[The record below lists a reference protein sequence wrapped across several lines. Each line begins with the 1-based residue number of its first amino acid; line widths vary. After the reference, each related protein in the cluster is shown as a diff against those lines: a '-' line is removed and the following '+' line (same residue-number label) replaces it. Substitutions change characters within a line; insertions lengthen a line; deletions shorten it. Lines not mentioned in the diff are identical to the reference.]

1 MRDYHH
7 YHYTY
12 KEALRYFVQAAG
24 LVGVISYLFYHSY
37 LALLLIV
44 PLYPVYLRI
53 QAGHLGGRL
62 RQSLCEQFKETILSV
77 AAALGAGYSIE
88 NAWREAYQELVQMY
102 GEDAPMVQELRYML
116 EHVSMN
122 VPLEE
127 LLYDFAAR
135 SGLEDVVSFCQV
147 FFFAKRSGGDFIGM
161 IRSTAERIASKI
173 ELQRQLE
180 ADLAARRLESRIM
193 NLVPLAILLYLNLSS
208 PGYFD
213 VLYGNLTGVLV
224 MSACLVVYVAA
235 YACAERML
243 ESALEY

>member
-1 MRDYHH
+1 MRDYRH
-7 YHYTY
+7 Y
-12 KEALRYFVQAAG
+12 RYSVREYGYYFLQAAG
-24 LVGVISYLFYHSY
+24 LVGMISYLFYHSWA
-37 LALLLIV
+37 ALFLII
-44 PLYPVYLRI
+44 PLYPVYLHI
-53 QAGHLGGRL
+53 QAGRLGGRL
-62 RQSLCEQFKETILSV
+62 RQALCEQFKETILSV

-88 NAWREAYQELVQMY
+88 NAWREAYGELLQMY
-102 GEDAPMVQELRYML
+102 GADAPMVKELRSIL
-116 EHVSMN
+116 TQVSMN

-127 LLYDFAAR
+127 LLYDLAAR

-161 IRSTAERIASKI
+161 IRSTAERIAAKI

-193 NLVPLAILLYLNLSS
+193 NFVPLAILLYLNLSS

-213 VLYGNLTGVLV
+213 VLYGNPAGIAV
-224 MSACLVVYVAA
+224 MSVCLAVYVAA

-243 ESALEY
+243 ETALEY